1 MKKVALVTVTYNAER
16 NLSFF
21 LPSLVNNNDVLS
33 GVYFVD
39 NKSSDNTLEELRT
52 FKKTNSIAKV
62 ELIPNEK
69 NYGYSYAVNVGVE
82 KALRDGF
89 EYICVTNNDV
99 IFNSG
104 FFAQMLSDATE
115 NDIDELGVPASIN
128 EHDLGLGYILD
139 RETNVPKKVP
149 PTKRQD
155 LENKISDNP
164 LPHID
169 AAHGGT
175 ILFSRRF
182 FETVGF
188 YDAKLFF
195 GGDELDFLYR
205 IDVYNKTHTEKI
217 KCAVSLRSFLKMDN
231 LTKHNSGHKLIKAK
245 GMLQGNARVNLKHK
259 WKPTD
264 SQLYKEQHNLIK
276 GLAKASFFRYVAL
289 YLIAFRG
296 LCIEIYRH
304 YFGKSS

>member
-1 MKKVALVTVTYNAER
+1 MKKVALVTVTYNAQR

-21 LPSLVNNNDVLS
+21 LPSLTNNADVLS
-33 GVYFVD
+33 GVYFID
-39 NKSSDNTLEELRT
+39 NKSSDNTLEELKI
-52 FKKTNSIAKV
+52 FKEKNSTAKV
-62 ELIPNEK
+62 EIIENEK
-69 NYGYSYAVNVGVE
+69 NYGYSYAVNLGLE
-82 KALRDGF
+82 KALHDGF

-99 IFNSG
+99 IFDSG
-104 FFAQMLSDATE
+104 FFAQMLTDATE

-128 EHDLGLGYILD
+128 EYDLGLGYVLD
-139 RETNVPKKVP
+139 EETNAPKKVP
-149 PTKRQD
+149 PTKRNI
-155 LENKISDNP
+155 LENKIIDNP

-182 FETVGF
+182 LETVGL
-188 YDAKLFF
+188 YDSKLFF

-205 IDVYNKTHTEKI
+205 INSYNKTHDKKI
-217 KCAVSLRSFLKMDN
+217 KCAVSLRSFLMMDN

-259 WKPTD
+259 WTPTD
-264 SQLYKEQHNLIK
+264 TGLYKAQHNLIK
-276 GLAKASFFRYVAL
+276 GLAKGSLLRYIAL
-289 YLIAFRG
+289 YLISLRG

-304 YFGKSS
+304 YTS